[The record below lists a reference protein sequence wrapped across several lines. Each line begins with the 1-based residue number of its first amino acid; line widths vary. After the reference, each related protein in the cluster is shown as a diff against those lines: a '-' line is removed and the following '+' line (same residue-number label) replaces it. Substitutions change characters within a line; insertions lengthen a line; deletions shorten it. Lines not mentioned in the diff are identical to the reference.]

1 MDREQQPAKAP
12 DRAATPDKAGSAR
25 EIVGR
30 VLTRGVTPEQIN
42 AGGTD
47 GHAPLVRMAE
57 VREID
62 TEARTVELAFSSE
75 LEVERWFGIEVLSHE
90 PGAARMERLLDG
102 APLLLDHNRRDQIGV
117 IESAR
122 IDGDRR
128 GRAVVR
134 FGKSARAQEIFDDVR
149 DGIRKHVSVGYLVHK
164 LEIEERAGQADLV
177 TITDWEP
184 IEVSI
189 VSIPADASVGVGRA
203 AGAGNPPEERRAA
216 SSDDRSTEDADGMPA
231 AGSQQRSD
239 AMKTKILRDGAGN
252 LVRAKVDDD
261 GNIVE
266 TLEVLEEAGEGERQ
280 MQRTGSEAERARVR
294 EIMDMGEQYGAADLA
309 RDFVRDGQGAAEFQ
323 RALLDHLNSGSR
335 SVSPLSERSNIGLT
349 EREAGQFSFVRAI
362 QALADP
368 TNRRAQ
374 EAAAFEFEA
383 SEAAAQAMGRSAEG
397 IMVPPDV
404 LNRALNTSTTG
415 TAAGDTG
422 GNAVAT
428 NLLSQSF
435 VDMLRN
441 RAVLMRLATP
451 LAGLVGNVD
460 IPKQASGA
468 SGYWIGE
475 DDDAPEDN
483 LELSQFGMS
492 PKTVAAFSEI
502 TRKLLKQSSLDVEAL
517 VRRDLA
523 TALALTID
531 KAGFYGTGAGNQP
544 LGIKNTSGVNAVDF
558 GGAVSGGGVLK
569 PTWQEVVA
577 MESEIAADNADV
589 NSMAYVMGSG
599 LRGHFKTT
607 PKEAGTGQFI
617 WENGGTVNGYRSEV
631 TNQVVAG
638 DLFFGNF
645 ADLIIGMWGGL
656 DITVDPYSNSKKG
669 RLRIVTMQDVDFAVR
684 RAESFCYGSDAS

>member
-1 MDREQQPAKAP
+1 MDKRQPATAP
-12 DRAATPDKAGSAR
+12 DRAATPKQSGSAR
-25 EIVGR
+25 EIIGR
-30 VLTRGVTPEQIN
+30 VMTRGVTPEQIN
-42 AGGTD
+42 AAAEKD
-47 GHAPLVRMAE
+47 CAPLMRQAE
-57 VREID
+57 VREVD
-62 TEARTVELAFSSE
+62 VDARTVELAFSSE
-75 LEVERWFGIEVLSHE
+75 IEVERWFGIEVLSHDA
-90 PGAARMERLLDG
+90 GAARMERLLDG

-122 IDGDRR
+122 IDADRR

-134 FGKSARAQEIFDDVR
+134 FGKSARAEEIFGDVR

-177 TITDWEP
+177 RVTDWEP

-203 AGAGNPPEERRAA
+203 AGAGNPPEERNEPVT
-216 SSDDRSTEDADGMPA
+216 DDRGIESADGQPA

-252 LVRAKVDDD
+252 LVRAKVDED
-261 GNIVE
+261 GQIVE

-294 EIMDMGEQYGAADLA
+294 EIMDMGDQYGAADLA
-309 RDFVRDGQGAAEFQ
+309 RDHVRDGQSPADFQ
-323 RALLDHLNSGSR
+323 RALLDHMNGAR
-335 SVSPLSERSNIGLT
+335 SASPLSERSNIGLT

-404 LNRALNTSTTG
+404 LTRALNTSTTG

-422 GNAVAT
+422 GHSVAT
-428 NLLSQSF
+428 DLLSQSF

-451 LAGLVGNVD
+451 LSGLVGNVD

-475 DDDAPEDN
+475 DEDAPEDN

-544 LGIKNTSGVNAVDF
+544 LGIKNVSGINAVDF
-558 GGAVSGGGVLK
+558 GGATSGGGTAK
-569 PTWQEVVA
+569 PTWAEVVQ

-599 LRGHFKTT
+599 LRGHFKTAT
-607 PKEAGTGQFI
+607 KETGTGQFI
-617 WENGGTVNGYRSEV
+617 WENGGSVNGYRSEV
-631 TNQVVAG
+631 TNQIAAG

-684 RAESFCYGSDAS
+684 RAESFCYGSDAT

>member
-1 MDREQQPAKAP
+1 MDKRQPETAP
-12 DRAATPDKAGSAR
+12 DRAATPKQSGSAR
-25 EIVGR
+25 DIIGR
-30 VLTRGVTPEQIN
+30 VMTRSVTPEQIN
-42 AGGTD
+42 AAAAKD
-47 GHAPLVRMAE
+47 GAPLMRQAE
-57 VREID
+57 VREVD
-62 TEARTVELAFSSE
+62 AEARTVEVAFSSE
-75 LEVERWFGIEVLSHE
+75 IEVERWFGIEVLSHD

-122 IDGDRR
+122 IDADRR

-177 TITDWEP
+177 RVIDWEP

-203 AGAGNPPEERRAA
+203 AGAGNPPEEQAPPV
-216 SSDDRSTEDADGMPA
+216 SDDRGIDSADGVPA
-231 AGSQQRSD
+231 AGSQKRSD

-252 LVRAKVDDD
+252 LVRAKVDED
-261 GNIVE
+261 GQIVE
-266 TLEVLEEAGEGERQ
+266 TLEVLEEAGESERQ
-280 MQRTGSEAERARVR
+280 LQRTGSEAERARVR

-309 RDFVRDGQGAAEFQ
+309 RDFVRDGKGAAEFQ
-323 RALLDHLNSGSR
+323 RALLDHLNDSAR
-335 SVSPLSERSNIGLT
+335 SASPLSERSNIGLT
-349 EREAGQFSFVRAI
+349 EREADSFSFVRAI
-362 QALADP
+362 RALADP

-383 SEAAAQAMGRSAEG
+383 SEAAAQAAGRSAEG
-397 IMVPPDV
+397 IMVPADV
-404 LNRALNTSTTG
+404 LTRALNTATSGAT
-415 TAAGDTG
+415 AGDTG
-422 GNAVAT
+422 GHSVAT
-428 NLLSQSF
+428 DLLSQSF

-468 SGYWIGE
+468 TGYWIGE
-475 DDDAPEDN
+475 DEDAPEDN
-483 LELSQFGMS
+483 LELTQFGMG

-544 LGIKNTSGVNAVDF
+544 LGIKNVSGINAVDF
-558 GGAVSGGGVLK
+558 AGAASGGAGAL
-569 PTWQEVVA
+569 PTWAEVVK

-599 LRGHFKTT
+599 MRGHFKTT
-607 PKEAGTGQFI
+607 TKEAGTGQFL
-617 WENGGTVNGYRSEV
+617 WESGNTVNGYRSEV
-631 TNQVVAG
+631 TNQIAAG

-645 ADLIIGMWGGL
+645 ADLIVGMWGGL